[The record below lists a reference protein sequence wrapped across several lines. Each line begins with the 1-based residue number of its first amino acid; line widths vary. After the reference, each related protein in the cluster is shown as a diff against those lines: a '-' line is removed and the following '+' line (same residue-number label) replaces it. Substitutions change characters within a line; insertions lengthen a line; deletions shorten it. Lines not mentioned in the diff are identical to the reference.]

1 MDSPLILIW
10 LWPGLT
16 HLIRASLTPH
26 ATLSSVQQL
35 KPIRISRKGRN
46 DVRLSFIMARYV
58 DGFVIPIKKN
68 KLTAYKKMAIIGR
81 NIWMKFGALDYYEC
95 VADDTKMPY
104 GGTPLPK
111 MAKLKAGET
120 VVFSFIVF
128 KSKAHRNA
136 VNKKVHEYLAE
147 KYANVCVDMPFDTQR
162 ASMAGCKVI
171 VRG

>member
-1 MDSPLILIW
+1 
-10 LWPGLT
+10 
-16 HLIRASLTPH
+16 
-26 ATLSSVQQL
+26 
-35 KPIRISRKGRN
+35 
-46 DVRLSFIMARYV
+46 MARYV
-58 DGFVIPIKKN
+58 DGFVIPIKKS
-68 KLTAYKKMAIIGR
+68 KVAAYKKMATEGR
-81 NIWMKFGALDYYEC
+81 NAWMKFGALDYYEC

-136 VNKKVHEYLAE
+136 VNKKVHAYFAK
-147 KYANVCVDMPFDTQR
+147 KYGGHGGDMPFDTNR
-162 ASMAGCKVI
+162 FAMAGFKVM